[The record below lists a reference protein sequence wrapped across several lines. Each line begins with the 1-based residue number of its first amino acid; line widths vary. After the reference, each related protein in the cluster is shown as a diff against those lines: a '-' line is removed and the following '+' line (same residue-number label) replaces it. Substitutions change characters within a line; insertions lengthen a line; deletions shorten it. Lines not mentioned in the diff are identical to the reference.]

1 MHDASMASESIFQ
14 TDNNATTGKI
24 AFVSPQTVSLADK
37 HAKED
42 FVTRCAAVPQ
52 AVVQPRSD
60 LSSIFARHVYS
71 YSSFVFYKL
80 NRSYN
85 FDCLS
90 GCSYVKAKEKVG
102 ISDEWSKS
110 DLVGHE
116 YMYGR
121 FSQSPFSDK

>member
-1 MHDASMASESIFQ
+1 M
-14 TDNNATTGKI
+14 
-24 AFVSPQTVSLADK
+24 
-37 HAKED
+37 
-42 FVTRCAAVPQ
+42 TRCAAVPQ
-52 AVVQPRSD
+52 AVVQPRSN

-90 GCSYVKAKEKVG
+90 GCSSVKTKEKVG
-102 ISDEWSKS
+102 LSDEWSKS
-110 DLVGHE
+110 DLVDHE
-116 YMYGR
+116 YGR